1 LVLKNKMECV
11 VCKHG
16 TTYKGHVT
24 VKLERR
30 ESIVLFKVPADICE
44 NCEHFYLDEHTAI
57 VILNEGEKA
66 IKQGAEFKV
75 VRYGWV
81 A

>member
-1 LVLKNKMECV
+1 MECV

-24 VKLERR
+24 VKLERGGA
-30 ESIVLFKVPADICE
+30 IILLKNVPADVCE
-44 NCEHFYLDEHTAI
+44 NCGHFYLDEHTAT
-57 VILNEGEKA
+57 VVLKEAENA
-66 IKQGAEFKV
+66 INHGAELEV
-75 VRYGWV
+75 MRYREV

>member
-1 LVLKNKMECV
+1 MECV

-24 VKLERR
+24 VKLERG
-30 ESIVLFKVPADICE
+30 ESIILLKKVPADICE
-44 NCEHFYLDEHTAI
+44 NCGHYYLDEHTAT
-57 VILNEGEKA
+57 VVLTEAEKA
-66 IKQGAEFKV
+66 INQGAELEV
-75 VRYGWV
+75 MRYREV